1 MGVREGLRG
10 HYDAPFLDPPKQMQ
24 VSFAT
29 VIDQSS
35 CYYRPQRSWGK
46 VIFSQASVFLSTR
59 EGGMR
64 GWLGG
69 DTCECGGCVW
79 WGDMHGWVGGHA
91 WPGGGHALQGCVCGT
106 GHVWQGE
113 GMHGRGVHGRGVHGR
128 GACMV
133 GACVAGGMHDRGHA
147 WQGVVCVAGACMTW
161 NAFLFQQEVILMKSF
176 QCKTVYS
183 HWNVQNST
191 SNTRKT
197 GVNVVALLNR
207 F

>member
-1 MGVREGLRG
+1 
-10 HYDAPFLDPPKQMQ
+10 MQ

-69 DTCECGGCVW
+69 GGGTCECGGCVW

-91 WPGGGHALQGCVCGT
+91 WPGVWHASQGACVAGGGHA
-106 GHVWQGE
+106 WQG
-113 GMHGRGVHGRGVHGR
+113 GVHGRGV
-128 GACMV
+128 CMAG
-133 GACVAGGMHDRGHA
+133 GACVAGGHAWTGGMHGWGACMAGSMHGGGMHGRGHA
-147 WQGVVCVAGACMTW
+147 W
-161 NAFLFQQEVILMKSF
+161 
-176 QCKTVYS
+176 
-183 HWNVQNST
+183 
-191 SNTRKT
+191 
-197 GVNVVALLNR
+197 
-207 F
+207 